1 MTPTPDAVPEVGAG
15 ARRAV
20 RWSLALL
27 AAMLLV
33 PMLGPTW
40 GLSSLVLAPAG
51 AAAMI
56 TALVLLRGKRL
67 PMLKVMLGIG
77 IGVSGVAL
85 LYGFGLVILRD
96 QVQALVECQDNAITN
111 TARQVCLDEYEQSYL
126 DLLEDWGLTVPGQL
140 VP

>member
-40 GLSSLVLAPAG
+40 GLSALVLAPAG

-56 TALVLLRGKRL
+56 TALVMLRGARL

-77 IGVSGVAL
+77 IAVSGVAL
-85 LYGFGLVILRD
+85 LYGFGLVILHD
-96 QVQALVECQDNAITN
+96 QVQALVDCQDHAITN

-126 DLLEDWGLTVPGQL
+126 DLLEQWGLTVPGQL